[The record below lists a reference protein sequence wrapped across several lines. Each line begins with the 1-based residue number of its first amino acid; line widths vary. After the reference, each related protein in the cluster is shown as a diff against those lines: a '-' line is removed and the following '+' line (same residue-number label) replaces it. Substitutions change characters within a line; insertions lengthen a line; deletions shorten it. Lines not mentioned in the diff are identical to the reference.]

1 MHRKFLAAVFL
12 CFSFFLLPGCGN
24 ITKEEMPLCRV
35 VTQVDIIGQEK
46 DVQIHRHY
54 TDTEKMQWVLIYL
67 RTLDPGIKPQTPPEE
82 ALAEIYEISLKFSD
96 GSEKVF
102 RQADHRYYSVGSHP
116 WQSIEP
122 GKASGLYALMRALPS
137 DAVFAEMQSFLSPI
151 IVC

>member
-1 MHRKFLAAVFL
+1 MKRKIFLLCAL
-12 CFSFFLLPGCGN
+12 CFCLLFLPGCMKKN
-24 ITKEEMPLCRV
+24 TALCRV
-35 VTQVDIIGQEK
+35 VTQVDIVGQEK

-67 RTLDPGIKPQTPPEE
+67 RTLNPGIKPQTPPEE
-82 ALAEIYEISLKFSD
+82 ALAETYKISLKFSD
-96 GSEKVF
+96 GSEKIF
-102 RQADHRYYSVGSHP
+102 RQADHRYYSAEFHP

-137 DAVFAEMQSFLSPI
+137 DAVFAEIQDFFYPI